1 MLKEK
6 LIIKRRD
13 AILLTVDFSGKTIE
27 DYAMAWLKLTNNARE
42 YRDIIWK
49 ITNERDTNKVYVWC
63 DPKRVETI
71 KEFLTGITYRYDK
84 ENDEKI
90 CVGKV
95 IGEDKVIVGLPVY
108 EYESDCDLDDPQ
120 WGEDIDNSIM
130 DWMSVREY

>member
-13 AILLTVDFSGKTIE
+13 AILLTVDFSGKTVE

-71 KEFLTGITYRYDK
+71 KEFLTGITYRYDE